1 MKGLA
6 LETIIKMV
14 ILNVLAIV
22 VILTIITFFDDIK
35 RFVSSFFKQE
45 KCETEDM
52 NVGQIST
59 TQMIALITACWDR
72 TGEKY
77 KGDCNCFILDGDFS
91 LVDKTALSKA
101 LEPPAKVDVS
111 MFDPSKKVV
120 LIQFMDVGNVIAVKS
135 LGK

>member
-45 KCETEDM
+45 ECKTEEID
-52 NVGQIST
+52 VGQTTT
-59 TQMIALITACWDR
+59 TQMIARITACWDK
-72 TGEKY
+72 TGERY
-77 KGDCNCFILDGDFS
+77 NGDCNCFILEGDFS
-91 LVDKTALSKA
+91 LVDKAALSTA
-101 LEPPAKVDVS
+101 LEPPARIDVS
-111 MFDPSKKVV
+111 MFDPSKKAV
-120 LIQFMDVGNVIAVKS
+120 LIQFIDVGNTIVVKS
-135 LGK
+135 LGG